1 MKMFTK
7 IWHLFEISRLK
18 KALMQL
24 HEETSFEK
32 QTQKSSDSEPRLY
45 SYLDLDSV
53 PWRVV
58 HRKLACLPACL
69 VVVLTYII
77 FIPGALCTT
86 LHSQSGGLLTRVTML
101 TGVPTPTSTPPP
113 PPPPPSSCGDACL
126 DWWMYGCMDGYMD
139 GWIIIIM
146 NQCFFFSNFFCILI
160 NPKNWENFVS
170 LV

>member
-7 IWHLFEISRLK
+7 IWHLFEISRPK

-24 HEETSFEK
+24 HEETSIEK
-32 QTQKSSDSEPRLY
+32 HREKSSDSEPRLY

-58 HRKLACLPACL
+58 HRKLACPP
-69 VVVLTYII
+69 VVLTYII

-101 TGVPTPTSTPPP
+101 TGVPTPTSTPQ
-113 PPPPPSSCGDACL
+113 PPPPSSCGDA
-126 DWWMYGCMDGYMD
+126 WMGG
-139 GWIIIIM
+139 
-146 NQCFFFSNFFCILI
+146 
-160 NPKNWENFVS
+160 S
-170 LV
+170 LLS